1 MTTNQETNNGQ
12 TQINQ
17 TRNSF
22 NGKVS
27 KYKMLGSSKK
37 VKWDSVRRNRSI

>member
-1 MTTNQETNNGQ
+1 MTTSQETNNGQ

-17 TRNSF
+17 VRNSF

-27 KYKMLGSSKK
+27 KYKMLGASKK
-37 VKWDSVRRNRSI
+37 VQWDNTRRNRAI

>member
-1 MTTNQETNNGQ
+1 MEQSQSNNGN

-22 NGKVS
+22 NEKVS
-27 KYKMLGSSKK
+27 KLRMLGTSKK
-37 VKWDSVRRNRSI
+37 VIWDGRRRNRSI

>member
-1 MTTNQETNNGQ
+1 MEQNQSNNGN

-22 NGKVS
+22 NDKVS
-27 KYKMLGSSKK
+27 KYRMLGSSKK
-37 VKWDSVRRNRSI
+37 VQWDNTRRNRSI

>member
-1 MTTNQETNNGQ
+1 MEQNQSNNGN

-22 NGKVS
+22 NDKVA
-27 KYKMLGSSKK
+27 KLRLLGTSKK
-37 VKWDSVRRNRSI
+37 IIWDGRRRNRAI